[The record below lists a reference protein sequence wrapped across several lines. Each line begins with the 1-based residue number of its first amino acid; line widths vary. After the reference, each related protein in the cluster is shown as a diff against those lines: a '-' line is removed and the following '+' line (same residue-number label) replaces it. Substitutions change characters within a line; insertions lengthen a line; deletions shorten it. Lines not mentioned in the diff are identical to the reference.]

1 MKKSKKI
8 TALVLSSM
16 LTIGAFTTLPYNVSA
31 KSIDF
36 DSNNTVYFA
45 KPSDKLLENLNL
57 DFWGDNIKVHAWNES
72 GNLNGD
78 WPGDAATHVEGNIYS
93 YTWYGVFPTGI
104 IINNGDNGVQTQNI
118 DGGYTVPR
126 SDATQARKN
135 PELEY
140 GRVYKATGESV
151 EDSNGNTNI
160 VVAVD
165 GESTYNDF
173 KYRLEDDD
181 TVTILGYDGS
191 NANITIPDE
200 IYGFPVKEISS
211 GAFNNCETL
220 ENINVSDNNKACCS
234 VDGVLF
240 NKDKTKLIC
249 YPDKKAGAKYSIP
262 DSVVTI
268 GKCAFAGNKSIE
280 SIEIPDSVQ
289 EICDRA
295 FLSCTKL
302 KDINIPDSVVLI
314 EDGDGAGIFSYCTSL
329 TNITIPNSITTI
341 PWYTFSGC
349 TGLTDVTIPNS
360 VNTIGCGAFSGCTG
374 LKNITIPDSVT
385 EIESNAFADC
395 SGLESINIPDGVT
408 SLDNSV
414 FDGCT
419 ALKGIKIPD
428 NVTLIG
434 NYTFAN
440 CKSLTSIVI
449 PNSVEKIASGAFS
462 NCDNLKDVTV
472 LNSAAEIVDR
482 AFGDVQD
489 LTIYGYVGSTAET
502 YAKENNIPFVD
513 INSKVLTSK
522 VNNISVKG
530 TFDDGVTL
538 NVEEATVKN
547 AVKAYNITLKD
558 ENGNTI
564 QPNGTITV
572 SIPSDNANCKV
583 YWIKEDGTKVDMNAT
598 YSNGNYEFTTDHLSI
613 YALIADTTES
623 SSEESNTTSDSNKS
637 NNNGDTNNTDSGK
650 TPSETG
656 KNAVNT
662 GDNNNA
668 VAIATIFAVGALI
681 AAIIMRKKKA

>member
-31 KSIDF
+31 TSIDF

-78 WPGDAATHVEGNIYS
+78 WPGDATTHVEGNIYS

-165 GESTYNDF
+165 GKSTYNDF

-240 NKDKTKLIC
+240 NKDKTKLIR
-249 YPDKKAGAKYSIP
+249 YPGKKAGAKYSIP

-295 FLSCTKL
+295 FLGCTKL

-314 EDGDGAGIFSYCTSL
+314 ESGDKGVFTNCTSL
-329 TNITIPNSITTI
+329 TNITIPDSITAI

-408 SLDNSV
+408 ILANSV

-434 NYTFAN
+434 NYTFNA
-440 CKSLTSIVI
+440 CKSLTNIVI